1 MRGSHPNDAI
11 MRIFMVARCMHV
23 LVVCEWRQGNIL
35 CIYDKE
41 PYQLHHVKSRTGY
54 GPLTAEY

>member
-11 MRIFMVARCMHV
+11 IRIFIVARCMHV

-35 CIYDKE
+35 CICIR
-41 PYQLHHVKSRTGY
+41 SRISCIISQTGY